1 MPTCFGVRL
10 TQLLLAWLFPTQAS
24 RRLWR
29 AAARCSQVPRS
40 FEFSQPRAVSPVRR
54 WGTSSCQE
62 LHWKP
67 DGYVI
72 SATATAGQLLYL
84 YQSRG
89 HSLQKQA
96 RLKTPS
102 LRFLKG
108 VGFFPRARKPTPQI
122 YKENIS
128 AHKSTQQP
136 PPPSPP
142 RSRTQPPYIPTTHSQ
157 HPNTRPTPHA
167 PDSNNTAAHT
177 QDTYQPRPTSHRRRT
192 LTQPIPTDQ
201 PP

>member
-1 MPTCFGVRL
+1 MCFGVRL

-29 AAARCSQVPRS
+29 AAARCSQVPPS

-84 YQSRG
+84 DTRYAG
-89 HSLQKQA
+89 CALLYLDDCTTYLNDIA
-96 RLKTPS
+96 RL
-102 LRFLKG
+102 
-108 VGFFPRARKPTPQI
+108 
-122 YKENIS
+122 
-128 AHKSTQQP
+128 
-136 PPPSPP
+136 
-142 RSRTQPPYIPTTHSQ
+142 
-157 HPNTRPTPHA
+157 
-167 PDSNNTAAHT
+167 
-177 QDTYQPRPTSHRRRT
+177 
-192 LTQPIPTDQ
+192 
-201 PP
+201 